1 MIWFWRACGLGLVLD
16 WSQFGFGFGL
26 GRGCPFSIM
35 LSYMFSPGLCQDNL
49 YSECLIFLSFQ
60 ECSVFMFDKKTADK
74 LHKPRRREIVTETLK
89 RDVKLLCQLRHP
101 KILKVIHQLEEC
113 K

>member
-1 MIWFWRACGLGLVLD
+1 
-16 WSQFGFGFGL
+16 
-26 GRGCPFSIM
+26 
-35 LSYMFSPGLCQDNL
+35 
-49 YSECLIFLSFQ
+49 
-60 ECSVFMFDKKTADK
+60 MFDKKTADK